1 MIMKQV
7 NSDGIIS
14 AGYTREYMEVEFT
27 GGRIHRYKSVPYGVY
42 SDLLNSSS
50 KATFMNLV
58 LKNYEYDR
66 VQ

>member
-7 NSDGIIS
+7 NSDGIVA
-14 AGYTREYMEVEFT
+14 AGYTKEYMEVEFT
-27 GGRIHRYKSVPYGVY
+27 GGRIHRYKGVPYGVY

-50 KATFMNLV
+50 KATYINLV

-66 VQ
+66 VK